1 MKHLGSSLLRESL
14 SHISYARRQ
23 AQRRVRHASGLPI
36 LSAPRFNAD
45 LVRAHNYITRSPR
58 GVKGELG
65 ELGQLLKTFQTA
77 DSRRGVPFASGPSRS
92 PASSAHESAFSP
104 VALSASG
111 ALGLFPFTPPAFESL
126 KALARSREVP
136 APIGY

>member
-1 MKHLGSSLLRESL
+1 MKHLGSSFLRESL

-65 ELGQLLKTFQTA
+65 ELGQLLESFQTA
-77 DSRRGVPFASGPSRS
+77 DSCRGIPFASGPSRFT
-92 PASSAHESAFSP
+92 ASSARKKNSSLESPGPDRLCGDLDQIAFA
-104 VALSASG
+104 VDHLR
-111 ALGLFPFTPPAFESL
+111 F
-126 KALARSREVP
+126 VV
-136 APIGY
+136 